1 MTVARTLTVTIPAE
15 TAEALQDSVRR
26 GEFASESD
34 ALVAA
39 AKAWEK
45 QRTLETIR
53 ERIRL
58 SIEDPRPSI
67 PIDEV
72 EAHLER
78 YMAERQ

>member
-1 MTVARTLTVTIPAE
+1 MSLPLFPSTWMNEEHTM
-15 TAEALQDSVRR
+15 LQDSVRR